1 MRTRTDMEAKELLY
15 GKVASDKNL
24 YFDASHFAGKSVD
37 QVVDFI
43 EKLSKA
49 GGFKDTLSYVNLP
62 ALMMTHEK
70 GDAPCISKGFE
81 SEIRDKTNG
90 KVKIEKK
97 IHTSTVIS
105 NIKSGDDQD
114 APEIGI
120 SDGPP
125 QQVWVER
132 MEDFRRSMISIYRAL
147 NNKIKI

>member
-1 MRTRTDMEAKELLY
+1 M
-15 GKVASDKNL
+15 
-24 YFDASHFAGKSVD
+24 
-37 QVVDFI
+37 I
-43 EKLSKA
+43 E
-49 GGFKDTLSYVNLP
+49 
-62 ALMMTHEK
+62 
-70 GDAPCISKGFE
+70 GFE
-81 SEIRDKTNG
+81 SEIHNKTNG

-97 IHTSTVIS
+97 IHTGTVIS

-147 NNKIKI
+147 NNRIEIPRVKARMTYDLKPLTPSLSICTPIIYIQNIATYIFLLGRVNRRRCRSSKSGDV